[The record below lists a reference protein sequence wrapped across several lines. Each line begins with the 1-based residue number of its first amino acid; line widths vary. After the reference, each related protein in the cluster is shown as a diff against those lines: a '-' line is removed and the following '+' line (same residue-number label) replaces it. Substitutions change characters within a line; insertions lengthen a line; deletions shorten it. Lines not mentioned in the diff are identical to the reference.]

1 MGWPDLVEAYVGG
14 VRAALGVPASISTK
28 NFKLEELPGFVR
40 VTRGPGSDDKIY
52 DSTLID
58 FDVIT
63 TSYDASHDLAERL
76 REYVLSTHNT
86 LVGGHPVGS
95 VETASA
101 PMEVDWGNPNLVR
114 FVYSARISTARQQ

>member
-1 MGWPDLVEAYVGG
+1 MGWPNLVSAYIQGIVSDLDLEASYT
-14 VRAALGVPASISTK
+14 TK
-28 NFKLEELPGFVR
+28 GFPLESLPGFVR